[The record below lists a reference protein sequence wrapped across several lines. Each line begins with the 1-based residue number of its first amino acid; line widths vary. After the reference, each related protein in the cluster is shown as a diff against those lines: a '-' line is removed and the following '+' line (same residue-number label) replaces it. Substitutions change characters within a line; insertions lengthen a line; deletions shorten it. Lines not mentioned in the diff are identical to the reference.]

1 MAETTLRF
9 NNVKTVINN
18 KNPKGV
24 TSYQTKKFPTAY
36 ILYTTLAELPEALAD
51 NALIFTTDTAELF
64 VGTGSGIQRLKLG
77 TEADLNPRL
86 YLKILEA
93 KEIYKN
99 KLEAEQDKTEL
110 QNLIQE
116 LKDSVYSKADIDNFI
131 TNDIDLDGVIDKLNL
146 YTIEKVNQ
154 LLEQEASRADVY
166 TQTQV
171 NEKVDEAKQEASDAV
186 AALKTE
192 VAETYATVADA
203 ATKTELSDKEIEIK
217 DFVADKYLNKE
228 DAVAVYSTIEEVNN
242 LKNSVYTSAYID
254 EKLAEVNE
262 GINNNLTEINN
273 IKASYVKQDTYD
285 ADKASLDN
293 SIESLNS
300 NLNTLDNDTY
310 KKVDIDEKVSTINT
324 ELENLDSKKVN
335 VETYNSEKSV
345 LQNDI
350 VTLDGNI
357 RVLADAVYSK
367 EAVDEKETA
376 LNSRINGLSQ
386 SVTAVNNKIDNN
398 VTELNTA
405 IQAAQAVADDA
416 APQAYVDQE
425 LDKKANSQDVYR
437 KTEADTN
444 INNKVNTAYD
454 TISES
459 IEAGLI
465 NQVTTTGLTSAQ
477 KVAAYIKAINNQKA
491 DKSEVINV
499 DNKVDTLANKVTA
512 LENKDVYTKAEVDAA
527 IETAIKNVISQIQ
540 EAINA

>member
-99 KLEAEQDKTEL
+99 KLEAEQDKAEL

-116 LKDSVYSKADIDNFI
+116 LKDSVYSKADIDDFI
-131 TNDIDLDGVIDKLNL
+131 TKDIDLDGVIDKLNL
-146 YTIEKVNQ
+146 YTIEKINE

-171 NEKVDEAKQEASDAV
+171 NEKVEEAKQEASDAV

-192 VAETYATVADA
+192 VVETYATIVDA
-203 ATKTELSDKEIEIK
+203 ATKTELSDKETEIK

-228 DAVAVYSTIEEVNN
+228 DAAATYSTIEEVTN
-242 LKNSVYTSAYID
+242 LRNSVYTTEYVD
-254 EKLAEVNE
+254 EKLAELNTGVND
-262 GINNNLTEINN
+262 NLNEINN
-273 IKASYVKQDTYD
+273 IKESYLKKEAYD
-285 ADKASLDN
+285 IDKTALDA

-300 NLNTLDNDTY
+300 SLSALDDNTYNKDA
-310 KKVDIDEKVSTINT
+310 IDEKISTIN
-324 ELENLDSKKVN
+324 NSISDLDSKKVDA
-335 VETYNSEKSV
+335 ETYNTEKAVIQS
-345 LQNDI
+345 DI
-350 VTLDGNI
+350 VTIDGNM
-357 RVLADAVYSK
+357 RTLADAVYSK
-367 EAVDEKETA
+367 DEIDEKDTA

-386 SVTAVNNKIDNN
+386 SVTAVNNKVDSK
-398 VTELNTA
+398 VTELNND
-405 IQAAQAVADDA
+405 IQAAQSTADAA
-416 APQAYVDQE
+416 APQAYVDQK
-425 LDKKANSQDVYR
+425 LDEKADAQHVYTKNETDVS
-437 KTEADTN
+437 
-444 INNKVNTAYD
+444 INNKVNAAYD
-454 TISES
+454 VISEN
-459 IEAGLI
+459 IETGLTNPI
-465 NQVTTTGLTSAQ
+465 ATTGLTSVQ
-477 KVAAYIKAINNQKA
+477 KVGAYIKAINNQKA
-491 DKSEVINV
+491 DKSEVTAV

-512 LENKDVYTKAEVDAA
+512 LENKEVYTKAEVDAA
-527 IETAIKNVISQIQ
+527 IETAIQNVLNQIQ